1 MMILWAGGLYGLN
14 AVCKAVL
21 SQAAGA
27 VAGAARAVEKSAGN
41 KPVVGMSSLG
51 SSCLPYMKTLSPEL
65 EKRGYEVAVF
75 HATGMGGMAIER
87 LSEQKYFCAVLDLAL
102 CELSNAAHG
111 GILTAG
117 ANRLT
122 NAGRMGIP
130 QILAPGASD
139 MVDIATWQPVPE
151 HFKDRD
157 YHAHNRLI
165 ASVGATADERVKTA
179 EYICDK
185 IGIATGPTAF
195 VLPRQGIHAWDKAG
209 ESMHDPDAMEK
220 YAEAF
225 VKSLPEATEL
235 HDLDAHICDP
245 IFCETILAIFD
256 KWVEQGLIP
265 AGKPE

>member
-1 MMILWAGGLYGLN
+1 MIALGGSMGTDLALDVAAILPIGVPKFVVSTIAFSPTIATDRLSPDIMMILWAGGLYGLN

-51 SSCLPYMKTLSPEL
+51 SSCLPYMKTLSPAL

-139 MVDIATWQPVPE
+139 MVDIAKWQPVPE

-165 ASVGATADERVKTA
+165 ASVGATADERVK
-179 EYICDK
+179 
-185 IGIATGPTAF
+185 
-195 VLPRQGIHAWDKAG
+195 
-209 ESMHDPDAMEK
+209 
-220 YAEAF
+220 
-225 VKSLPEATEL
+225 
-235 HDLDAHICDP
+235 
-245 IFCETILAIFD
+245 
-256 KWVEQGLIP
+256 
-265 AGKPE
+265 